1 MRYTKPAVPVIDQLN
16 LLNSRGLSIADWPS
30 AEAHLSNISYYR
42 LRAYTFPFQDN
53 VHPKHPF
60 KKPLNFEDIVALYE
74 FDRQLRLLVFSAL
87 ERIEISFRS
96 QIIHQWALTHGSHW
110 HINPDLYRDLD
121 KFQLSQMRL
130 EKELNLSKE
139 RFILHYRS
147 KYTSPTEPA
156 CWMSLEV
163 ASFGWLSS
171 LFANLKTCP
180 EKRAVLKF
188 YGLNKIELLENWM
201 HSFSN
206 LRNICAHHGR
216 LWNRRL
222 PTHVKLPK
230 NTDFPFI
237 KGNSLSPYKL
247 YPVLCC
253 IKYTLDRINSDNQF
267 STALRELI
275 SSCPLAQE
283 HEMGFIKGWDQELL
297 WQPVT
302 GS

>member
-1 MRYTKPAVPVIDQLN
+1 
-16 LLNSRGLSIADWPS
+16 
-30 AEAHLSNISYYR
+30 
-42 LRAYTFPFQDN
+42 
-53 VHPKHPF
+53 
-60 KKPLNFEDIVALYE
+60 
-74 FDRQLRLLVFSAL
+74 
-87 ERIEISFRS
+87 
-96 QIIHQWALTHGSHW
+96 
-110 HINPDLYRDLD
+110 
-121 KFQLSQMRL
+121 MRL

-188 YGLNKIELLENWM
+188 YGLNKNELLEN
-201 HSFSN
+201 
-206 LRNICAHHGR
+206 
-216 LWNRRL
+216 
-222 PTHVKLPK
+222 
-230 NTDFPFI
+230 
-237 KGNSLSPYKL
+237 
-247 YPVLCC
+247 
-253 IKYTLDRINSDNQF
+253 RINSDNQF

-283 HEMGFIKGWDQELL
+283 HEMGFLKGWDQELL